1 MEDNKA
7 LKAELLV
14 IRDRLDSAGVCWA
27 LFAGLAFCYCSK
39 RDVTDLDVLVK
50 EEELGRLGKL

>member
-1 MEDNKA
+1 MIAMEDNKA

-27 LFAGLAFCYCSK
+27 LFL
-39 RDVTDLDVLVK
+39 VLLPLVMAVR
-50 EEELGRLGKL
+50 EMPLILMFG